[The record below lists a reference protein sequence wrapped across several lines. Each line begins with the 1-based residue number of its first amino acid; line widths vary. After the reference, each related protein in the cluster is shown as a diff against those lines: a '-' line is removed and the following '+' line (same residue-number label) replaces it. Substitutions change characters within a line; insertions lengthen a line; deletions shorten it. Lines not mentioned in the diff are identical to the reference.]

1 MFCRK
6 NTHRKRKQTR
16 VESDSQC
23 PAVVTESVHLS
34 HEQSQPILAI
44 PSHHHLSGRYFSP
57 RRSGPLTK
65 GMSVSRPP
73 PRESHCPQ
81 GCRGE
86 ENPVIRYCCLKGDND
101 NFFSRFGWLTKN
113 ETKRKKGIRRKEFVT
128 PRKYFH
134 RRTAGTHST
143 LQFQNSPTQGRE
155 HDGRKKKQPSSL
167 FFN

>member
-6 NTHRKRKQTR
+6 NTLRKRKQTR

-73 PRESHCPQ
+73 PRGSHCPQ

-86 ENPVIRYCCLKGDND
+86 ENPVIRYWSAREREREFIERSTEVALK
-101 NFFSRFGWLTKN
+101 
-113 ETKRKKGIRRKEFVT
+113 IR
-128 PRKYFH
+128 
-134 RRTAGTHST
+134 S
-143 LQFQNSPTQGRE
+143 GRY
-155 HDGRKKKQPSSL
+155 
-167 FFN
+167 